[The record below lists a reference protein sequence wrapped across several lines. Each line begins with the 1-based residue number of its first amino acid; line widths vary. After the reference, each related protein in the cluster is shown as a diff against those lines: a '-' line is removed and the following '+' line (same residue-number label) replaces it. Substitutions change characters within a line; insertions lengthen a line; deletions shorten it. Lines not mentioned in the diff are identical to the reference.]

1 MASEKTSTQQLR
13 PSLLKT
19 PEVDKSQIK
28 ISSNKSFGIVFFS
41 FFLIISLYPLLNDG
55 SIRIWAIITA
65 TIFLILGLANSIIL
79 SPLNKIWFKFGIFLG
94 NFVSPIIMGIVFFA
108 VVTPTSLL
116 MRIFGNNLLGLKKS
130 NKSSYWIKK
139 SLIKSKKNY
148 LELIN

>member
-1 MASEKTSTQQLR
+1 M
-13 PSLLKT
+13 
-19 PEVDKSQIK
+19 
-28 ISSNKSFGIVFFS
+28 
-41 FFLIISLYPLLNDG
+41 G
-55 SIRIWAIITA
+55 SIRIWAIVTA

-130 NKSSYWIKK
+130 NKNSYWIKK
-139 SLIKSKKNY
+139 PLIKSKMKDQF
-148 LELIN
+148 